1 LETPRVT
8 VVCSTFNSKETLR
21 SALRTVLNQDLLD
34 FEVRVMGDG
43 CTDGS
48 EQIVAELNDPRLHW
62 FNFPEN
68 SGSQSQPNNEGMR
81 LARGQ
86 YIAFIGHDDLWMPW
100 HLSRLVAHLEET
112 GADIVHDLVANV
124 TQNGIEHGYGPPH
137 PMSNYTRVYFP
148 TMSWLHRRTLPDE
161 IGYWRDPNEL
171 GWAIDFDFSRRAA
184 LARKKISF
192 LPSLGGLKFHSA
204 AWKPYSHSGEPGQKK
219 WLERILNEP
228 KPLNEEILAQLAAQ
242 YAQSFQPHDRKPP
255 LRLAWSEAKRAGE
268 DFLKAIVRD
277 LVYAYGPERWPFGKL
292 RRRRLRRLRSK
303 QRLTRGLRSLEE
315 SGL

>member
-1 LETPRVT
+1 
-8 VVCSTFNSKETLR
+8 LR
-21 SALRTVLNQDLLD
+21 SVLNQDFKD
-34 FEVRVMGDG
+34 FELRVMGDG

-48 EQIVAELNDPRLHW
+48 EKIVTELNDPRLLW
-62 FNFPEN
+62 FNFQKN
-68 SGSQSQPNNEGMR
+68 TGSQSAPNNEGMR
-81 LARGQ
+81 RARGQ

-112 GADIVHDLVANV
+112 SADMVHDLVANV

-137 PMSNYTRVYFP
+137 PLSNYARVYFP
-148 TMSWLHRRTLPDE
+148 TMSWVFRRTLPDE

-184 LARKKISF
+184 LAGKKISF
-192 LPSLGGLKFHSA
+192 LPSLGGLKFHSGV
-204 AWKPYSHSGEPGQKK
+204 WKPYSHTGEPGQKK
-219 WLERILNEP
+219 WLERILNDP
-228 KPLNEEILAQLAAQ
+228 AQLNEEILSQLATLHAQ
-242 YAQSFQPHDRKPP
+242 QFQWHDRKPP
-255 LRLAWSEAKRAGE
+255 LRLASFQAKRAVK
-268 DFLKAIVRD
+268 DFLKAIIRD
-277 LVYAYGPERWPFGKL
+277 LIYAYGPDRWPLGEI